1 MSSTITLPG
10 YDQIVLVGEGGLGR
24 VYRAVR
30 LSTGGVVA
38 IKELRDIAEASP
50 AWRRAVR
57 EVEAMLRLKG
67 HPCVVSVEEIVQG
80 PNGPCIVMEYMA
92 GGSLFDRLQHGP
104 LSTAEVV
111 LVGHQVAQAL
121 SAAHSVGVIH
131 RDVKPH
137 NILVGGFGQVK
148 IGDFG
153 IAAVIRESG
162 QRTQTQALTLAYASP
177 EELDGSDDVGPAADV
192 YSLAATLGHLATGR
206 KPSFRERTPPE
217 FSFEEQAAMQP
228 VADVLRAGLA
238 TEPSDRPTMARMVAV
253 FDMAAAALGPSKI
266 LALGPPEPISN
277 DEATVARATR
287 SPAQPSGQRDV
298 QEMGAT
304 AADSATV
311 TRLAQVTTTTPAYTV
326 SSPVHSS
333 PSSPTP
339 HPRKGSN
346 RGALIGGVVGAVA
359 ALVVTVAVLA
369 VRASGGEEDT
379 VTNVPSVNVTTAGV
393 ESAPRATAVA
403 TTALDP
409 TSTVELVVAT
419 SVPAI
424 TQAVAV
430 PVTPVAATAAPSTVV
445 PAIRVV
451 ELNCN
456 YCRLRSQPTT
466 AGGSAIVAEFS
477 GSKGARVDVLADG
490 VDGWLWVRVESQ
502 TGWLFGTFV
511 WPVPAGFLLAEQDS
525 AIVLLDAA
533 GTPLGID
540 NPTGDKALVTSTTGP
555 LLEVLL
561 PDGTIA
567 YVNSS
572 TPIRR

>member
-10 YDQIVLVGEGGLGR
+10 YDQLVLVGEGGLGR

-277 DEATVARATR
+277 DEATVARATG
-287 SPAQPSGQRDV
+287 SSAQPSGRRGV
-298 QEMGAT
+298 PAAGAP
-304 AADSATV
+304 AADPATV
-311 TRLAQVTTTTPAYTV
+311 ARLAPLIPTT
-326 SSPVHSS
+326 SL
-333 PSSPTP
+333 SPTP
-339 HPRKGSN
+339 DPQKGSN
-346 RGALIGGVVGAVA
+346 RGPPIVGLVSAVA
-359 ALVVTVAVLA
+359 ALLVAVAVLA
-369 VRASGGEEDT
+369 VRASGGNKDT
-379 VTNVPSVNVTTAGV
+379 ITATSPSVDPTTVSTELAPG
-393 ESAPRATAVA
+393 SAAVA

>member
-1 MSSTITLPG
+1 MSSTIALPG
-10 YDQIVLVGEGGLGR
+10 YDQLVLVGEGGLGR

-104 LSTAEVV
+104 LSAAEVV

-177 EELDGSDDVGPAADV
+177 EELDGSDEVGPAADV

-217 FSFEEQAAMQP
+217 FPFEEQAAMQS

-253 FDMAAAALGPSKI
+253 FDMAAAAFGPSKI

-277 DEATVARATR
+277 DEATVARATG
-287 SPAQPSGQRDV
+287 SSAQPSGRRGV
-298 QEMGAT
+298 PAAGAP
-304 AADSATV
+304 AADPATV
-311 TRLAQVTTTTPAYTV
+311 ARLAPLIPTT
-326 SSPVHSS
+326 SL
-333 PSSPTP
+333 SPTP
-339 HPRKGSN
+339 DPQKGSN
-346 RGALIGGVVGAVA
+346 RGPPIVGLVSAVA
-359 ALVVTVAVLA
+359 ALLVAVAVLA
-369 VRASGGEEDT
+369 VRASGGNKDT
-379 VTNVPSVNVTTAGV
+379 ITATSSSVDPTTV
-393 ESAPRATAVA
+393 STESAPGATAVA

-409 TSTVELVVAT
+409 TSTVELVVAS

-430 PVTPVAATAAPSTVV
+430 PVTLVAATAAPTTVV

>member
-1 MSSTITLPG
+1 M
-10 YDQIVLVGEGGLGR
+10 
-24 VYRAVR
+24 
-30 LSTGGVVA
+30 
-38 IKELRDIAEASP
+38 
-50 AWRRAVR
+50 
-57 EVEAMLRLKG
+57 
-67 HPCVVSVEEIVQG
+67 
-80 PNGPCIVMEYMA
+80 
-92 GGSLFDRLQHGP
+92 
-104 LSTAEVV
+104 
-111 LVGHQVAQAL
+111 
-121 SAAHSVGVIH
+121 
-131 RDVKPH
+131 
-137 NILVGGFGQVK
+137 
-148 IGDFG
+148 
-153 IAAVIRESG
+153 
-162 QRTQTQALTLAYASP
+162 
-177 EELDGSDDVGPAADV
+177 
-192 YSLAATLGHLATGR
+192 
-206 KPSFRERTPPE
+206 
-217 FSFEEQAAMQP
+217 
-228 VADVLRAGLA
+228 
-238 TEPSDRPTMARMVAV
+238 
-253 FDMAAAALGPSKI
+253 
-266 LALGPPEPISN
+266 
-277 DEATVARATR
+277 
-287 SPAQPSGQRDV
+287 
-298 QEMGAT
+298 
-304 AADSATV
+304 
-311 TRLAQVTTTTPAYTV
+311 
-326 SSPVHSS
+326 
-333 PSSPTP
+333 
-339 HPRKGSN
+339 
-346 RGALIGGVVGAVA
+346 
-359 ALVVTVAVLA
+359 
-369 VRASGGEEDT
+369 
-379 VTNVPSVNVTTAGV
+379 
-393 ESAPRATAVA
+393 A

>member
-1 MSSTITLPG
+1 MSSTIALPG
-10 YDQIVLVGEGGLGR
+10 YDQLVLVGEGGLGR

-104 LSTAEVV
+104 LSAAEVV

-177 EELDGSDDVGPAADV
+177 EELDGSDEVGPAADV

-217 FSFEEQAAMQP
+217 FPFEEQAAMQS

-238 TEPSDRPTMARMVAV
+238 TEPPDRPTMARMVAV

-266 LALGPPEPISN
+266 SALGPPEPISN
-277 DEATVARATR
+277 DEATVARAKR

-311 TRLAQVTTTTPAYTV
+311 ARLAQVTPTPGNEP
-326 SSPVHSS
+326 SSPIVIS
-333 PSSPTP
+333 PSSATP
-339 HPRKGSN
+339 HPRSGSK
-346 RGALIGGVVGAVA
+346 RGPLIGGLVGAVA
-359 ALVVTVAVLA
+359 ALLVAVAVLA
-369 VRASGGEEDT
+369 VRASGGNKDT
-379 VTNVPSVNVTTAGV
+379 ITATSPSVDPTTVSTELAPG
-393 ESAPRATAVA
+393 SAAVA